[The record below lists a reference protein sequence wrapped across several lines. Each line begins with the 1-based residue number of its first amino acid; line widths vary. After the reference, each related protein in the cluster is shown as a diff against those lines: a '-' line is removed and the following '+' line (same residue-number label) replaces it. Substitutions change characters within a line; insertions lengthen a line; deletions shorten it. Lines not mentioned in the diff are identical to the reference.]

1 LKKSAFGPKI
11 LTSHLHTFSNSL
23 SLSSLSPLCHP
34 FVLLKNLSE
43 KFKKTQRREK
53 FISLNS
59 LSLSLSLCFI
69 SSSSSSSSSS
79 QQNAALNTE
88 KERE

>member
-34 FVLLKNLSE
+34 FLLLKNLSE

-53 FISLNS
+53 FISLN
-59 LSLSLSLCFI
+59 SLSLSLCFI